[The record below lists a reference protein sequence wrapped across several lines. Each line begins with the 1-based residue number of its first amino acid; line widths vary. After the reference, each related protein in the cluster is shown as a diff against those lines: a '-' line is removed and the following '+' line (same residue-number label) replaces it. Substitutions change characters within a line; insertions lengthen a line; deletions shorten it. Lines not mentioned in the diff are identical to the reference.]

1 MKPGDCELVRINLK
15 KVVLFL
21 MISALLPGVIACM
34 EPDGE
39 KSGQS
44 AVLSSGDMMI
54 TRSEFEDHL
63 ELKMAA
69 YPMDIRKTPDEF
81 NSVVMALANDLTEEL
96 TLLRAAR
103 EKGIEISETEWQKAE
118 KSLKEDYPEDE
129 FEKMLLQNSVD
140 YPFWKERFKQKL
152 LIDKV
157 VRQELM
163 EKIEITSGE
172 VVSYYNQLKTDKE
185 SREEVKEKEKEQN
198 RITEEKLVDWIR
210 RRKAQNRYEEWVS
223 NLFEKF
229 PVTVDREKLKSIMKS
244 GPQK

>member
-1 MKPGDCELVRINLK
+1 MVRINLR
-15 KVVLFL
+15 KVALFL
-21 MISALLPGVIACM
+21 MVSALLPGVIACM
-34 EPDGE
+34 EPGSE

-69 YPMDIRKTPDEF
+69 YPMDIRETPDEF
-81 NSVVMALANDLTEEL
+81 NSMVMALVNDLTEEL
-96 TLLRAAR
+96 ILLRAAR
-103 EKGIEISETEWQKAE
+103 EKEIGISENEYQKAE
-118 KSLKEDYPEDE
+118 KRLKADYPEDE

-152 LIDKV
+152 LMDKV

-172 VVSYYNQLKTDKE
+172 VVSYYNQLKTETE
-185 SREEVKEKEKEQN
+185 SRENVKEKEQAPM
-198 RITEEKLVDWIR
+198 TEEKLVDWIR
-210 RRKAQNRYEEWVS
+210 RRKAQKRYEEWVGGLS
-223 NLFEKF
+223 KKF
-229 PVTVDREKLKSIMKS
+229 PVQVNNEKLKSILKS
-244 GPQK
+244 VPKEKG